1 MKLLTPLLAGAF
13 ALTATVASAGGA
25 PTSTKTDLASTSAI
39 SSTSGVTAE
48 RDARIAGRDVLGS
61 ACVPAIGAQA
71 KLAKVTGPVVISQNG
86 GSFKPAVS
94 GVVVGPSDRI
104 QVLKGGAGQLQ
115 RGTCSADLPRD
126 GIVQLADASAPV
138 QLAQAAP
145 AAGGGLG
152 GMGTAGLVVGGL
164 AIAGGLGAVVY
175 LATKDSS
182 P

>member
-1 MKLLTPLLAGAF
+1 MKLLTPLVAGAF
-13 ALTATVASAGGA
+13 ALTASVANAGDA
-25 PTSTKTDLASTSAI
+25 PTASKTDLASTSAI
-39 SSTSGVTAE
+39 SSASGVTAE
-48 RDARIAGRDVLGS
+48 PDARLAGRDVLGS
-61 ACVPAIGAQA
+61 ACVPGIGAQA

-115 RGTCSADLPRD
+115 RGNCSADLPRD
-126 GIVQLADASAPV
+126 GVVQLADASAPV

-145 AAGGGLG
+145 AAGGGV
-152 GMGTAGLVVGGL
+152 GTAGLVVGGL